1 MNDSM
6 SILLATSI
14 LALGGLVL
22 YVYKSSDDNKKGGSD
37 EEYNEESIFG
47 GNFWSLSDDKNENDE
62 KLDDNLEEFDIYKP
76 RRKNV
81 RTQRNRKSTGI
92 SKRRY

>member
-14 LALGGLVL
+14 LALGGLGL

-81 RTQRNRKSTGI
+81 KTQRNRKSTGI